1 MGLPH
6 PVAPGPSPGTS
17 PVPGRRSERVSG
29 RISARRH
36 AAGRRLVLLT
46 LAGLTV
52 VTAPASGASIVP
64 APTAS
69 PAPAPADRPDP
80 SQVADPEAPTVGARI
95 APREVHVGDPITFT
109 ITAIS
114 RGGVSVNLPNVLDLG
129 PFSLLERTES
139 QTDLG
144 GGRIRRE
151 FVLQV
156 AGYEP
161 GAWKIP
167 AVDVT
172 YLASGGSV
180 RQVRTEPQPVKIAS
194 LIANEPEPALK
205 ENAGPITV
213 MKRDLT
219 LVYVAGALVAAALGA
234 LVTWLVVRRL
244 RSRVHLRPGPP
255 PRPAHEIAMDRLD
268 RLGTYGFLENADN
281 RPFYFA
287 VSEII
292 RDYLGARFGFD
303 SLELTTDELMAEL
316 ARQASRDLV
325 MGEIKGWLSACDLVK
340 FAKVSPTAAES
351 RGTLENAIRI
361 VESTRPRAPTGIDA
375 GAGGDGPAPAAAP
388 PASSP
393 RARGRDAV

>member
-1 MGLPH
+1 L
-6 PVAPGPSPGTS
+6 T
-17 PVPGRRSERVSG
+17 RR
-29 RISARRH
+29 ARTP
-36 AAGRRLVLLT
+36 AAGWGLRLWRLVLGAMA
-46 LAGLTV
+46 LAAV
-52 VTAPASGASIVP
+52 VALGRSGGAQETGGGGAPAG
-64 APTAS
+64 
-69 PAPAPADRPDP
+69 
-80 SQVADPEAPTVGARI
+80 ADPHRSAAEAAAAPPPSPEAADPDAPSVGARI
-95 APREVHVGDPITFT
+95 SPSQVHVGDPITLT

-114 RGGVSVNLPNVLDLG
+114 RGGISVNLPNVLDLA
-129 PFSLLERTES
+129 PFSLLDRSES
-139 QTDLG
+139 QADLG

-151 FVLQV
+151 FVLHV

-161 GAWKIP
+161 GAFKIP
-167 AVDVT
+167 GVEVT
-172 YLASGGSV
+172 YLARGGGV

-205 ENAGPITV
+205 ENAEPVTV

-219 LVYVAGALVAAALGA
+219 LLYVAGALGAAALGA
-234 LVTWLVVRRL
+234 FVTWLVVRRL

-316 ARQASRDLV
+316 GRRASRDLV

-340 FAKVSPTAAES
+340 FAKVSPSATEA
-351 RGTLENAIRI
+351 RGTLELAIRI
-361 VESTRPRAPTGIDA
+361 VESTRPRVVVAAGEAGAASVDA
-375 GAGGDGPAPAAAP
+375 GMGPTVAKPGG
-388 PASSP
+388 
-393 RARGRDAV
+393 RGAI

>member
-1 MGLPH
+1 MVVTTGAGL
-6 PVAPGPSPGTS
+6 
-17 PVPGRRSERVSG
+17 
-29 RISARRH
+29 ARRGW
-36 AAGRRLVLLT
+36 AADSPAR
-46 LAGLTV
+46 
-52 VTAPASGASIVP
+52 APASSAAGA
-64 APTAS
+64 APTPGAPVVAAPS
-69 PAPAPADRPDP
+69 APSTAPAPAPADRPDP
-80 SQVADPEAPTVGARI
+80 TQVADPEAPTVGARI

-172 YLASGGSV
+172 YLARGGSV

-255 PRPAHEIAMDRLD
+255 PRPAHEIAMERLD

-316 ARQASRDLV
+316 ARQASRGLV

-361 VESTRPRAPTGIDA
+361 VESTRPRAAATGIDA
-375 GAGGDGPAPAAAP
+375 GGGDGAGAAPSAAP
-388 PASSP
+388 PAAASP